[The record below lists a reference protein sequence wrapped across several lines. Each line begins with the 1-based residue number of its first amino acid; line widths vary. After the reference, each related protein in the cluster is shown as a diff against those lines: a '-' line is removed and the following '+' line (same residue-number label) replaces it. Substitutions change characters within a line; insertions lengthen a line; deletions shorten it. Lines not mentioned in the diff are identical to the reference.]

1 MPLTFDLSVSIK
13 GTSNFVRNIFRHST
27 NIDDQLV
34 KISTWD
40 HGGILGYSQRSE
52 EVVHASLSVIA
63 MSRVQQNLLFSSTY
77 LQPIFNLLGVVM
89 EHFKSLL
96 LAFGRVCDAF

>member
-1 MPLTFDLSVSIK
+1 MIDDEIESESVVTMLLTLDLSVSKK

-40 HGGILGYSQRSE
+40 HGGILGYTLR
-52 EVVHASLSVIA
+52 
-63 MSRVQQNLLFSSTY
+63 
-77 LQPIFNLLGVVM
+77 
-89 EHFKSLL
+89 
-96 LAFGRVCDAF
+96 